1 MANVV
6 PSTASETPG
15 ESRADAHAAPDSQE
29 RQRPAPRAPRRPARG
44 AASPRTRRAPA
55 KKSPP
60 GPADLEP
67 ETTRRLRAQYA
78 EISQLAGGLAHEIR
92 NPLSTLSLN
101 LDLLAEDFQ
110 NPETTRDSRVR
121 QRVDRLQHEVRRL
134 HAILESF
141 LRFARVQDL
150 NLETADLNAVIDDLQ
165 DFFEPHA
172 GTKGIVIRTRFAPDL
187 PGLELDRDL
196 FKQAVLNL
204 VLNAEHAMPS
214 GGELILTTRYE
225 EPWVVLDV
233 IDTGKGMPE
242 SVRAKIFDAF
252 FSTKPGGSGLG
263 LPTTRKI
270 IEAHGGTIR
279 VQSEPGKGSQF
290 TVKLPVLRPAAAQDA
305 ALPDAAV
312 AEPPA

>member
-1 MANVV
+1 MANLL
-6 PSTASETPG
+6 PSKASETPA
-15 ESRADAHAAPDSQE
+15 ESRTDPHAQSDSTD
-29 RQRPAPRAPRRPARG
+29 RQRPAKRAPRRTARR
-44 AASPRTRRAPA
+44 AATRRAPA
-55 KKSPP
+55 KPP
-60 GPADLEP
+60 GATVDFDP
-67 ETTRRLRAQYA
+67 EINRRLRAQYA
-78 EISQLAGGLAHEIR
+78 EISELAGGLAHEIR

-121 QRVDRLQHEVRRL
+121 QRVDRLRHEVRRL
-134 HAILESF
+134 EGILESF

-150 NLETADLNAVIDDLQ
+150 KREPADLNAVIDELR

-187 PGLELDRDL
+187 PAVELDRDL
-196 FKQAVLNL
+196 FKQAILNL

-214 GGELILTTRYE
+214 GGELILMTRYE
-225 EPWVVLDV
+225 EPWIVLDV
-233 IDTGKGMPE
+233 IDTGQGMPE
-242 SVRAKIFDAF
+242 PVRARIFDAF
-252 FSTKPGGSGLG
+252 FSTRAGGSGLG

-290 TVKLPVLRPAAAQDA
+290 TVQLPVPGGPTPALVPHSEEDRAHPQT
-305 ALPDAAV
+305 
-312 AEPPA
+312 